1 MESEFLTLNISHTAL
16 QQNNILI
23 LIEKNPENKFIEMF
37 NDLIDNY
44 SSLKSF
50 MGTYVIVIDL
60 VFIIVIKK
68 DQCF

>member
-1 MESEFLTLNISHTAL
+1 MGSEFLTLNISHTAL